1 MPSPR
6 NAPRREAVSITKL
19 GRYGKVVWAHQ
30 LICGHTVTRKRK
42 SPTGVIGCVKCMDAE
57 EFEELNES
65 LGTPLESPID
75 DGLSEAEAKAMK
87 YKAILAGRF
96 GIPSEQI
103 DVSVR
108 TAPRWHDACGFCHC
122 VSYRKTTQS
131 LRLRERN
138 SIGRVADF

>member
-1 MPSPR
+1 M
-6 NAPRREAVSITKL
+6 
-19 GRYGKVVWAHQ
+19 WAHQ

-42 SPTGVIGCVKCMDAE
+42 SPTGVIGCVKCIDAE
-57 EFEELNES
+57 EFEEFNES

-108 TAPRWHDACGFCHC
+108 TAPDGMMRVDSATVFL
-122 VSYRKTTQS
+122 T
-131 LRLRERN
+131 
-138 SIGRVADF
+138 GRQLKALD

>member
-42 SPTGVIGCVKCMDAE
+42 SPTGVIGCVKCIDAE
-57 EFEELNES
+57 EFEEFNES

-103 DVSVR
+103 DVSGR
-108 TAPRWHDACGFCHC
+108 TAPDGMMRVDSATVFL
-122 VSYRKTTQS
+122 T
-131 LRLRERN
+131 
-138 SIGRVADF
+138 GRQLKALD

>member
-19 GRYGKVVWAHQ
+19 GRYGKVVWAHP

-42 SPTGVIGCVKCMDAE
+42 SPTGVIGCVKCIDAE
-57 EFEELNES
+57 EFEEFNES

-108 TAPRWHDACGFCHC
+108 TAPDGMMRVDSATVFL
-122 VSYRKTTQS
+122 T
-131 LRLRERN
+131 
-138 SIGRVADF
+138 GRQLKALD

>member
-1 MPSPR
+1 MSGVIGGRKPSPR

-42 SPTGVIGCVKCMDAE
+42 SPTGVIGCVKCIDAE
-57 EFEELNES
+57 EFEEFNES

-108 TAPRWHDACGFCHC
+108 TAPDGMMRVDAATVFL
-122 VSYRKTTQS
+122 T
-131 LRLRERN
+131 
-138 SIGRVADF
+138 GRQLNALD

>member
-1 MPSPR
+1 MSGVIGGRMPSPR

-42 SPTGVIGCVKCMDAE
+42 SPTGVIGCDKCIDAE
-57 EFEELNES
+57 EYEEFNES
-65 LGTPLESPID
+65 LGTPLETPID

-108 TAPRWHDACGFCHC
+108 TAPDGMMRVDSATVFL
-122 VSYRKTTQS
+122 T
-131 LRLRERN
+131 
-138 SIGRVADF
+138 GRQLKALD

>member
-1 MPSPR
+1 MFGVIGGRMPSPR

-42 SPTGVIGCVKCMDAE
+42 SPTGVIGCVKCIDAE

-65 LGTPLESPID
+65 LAIPLETPID

-87 YKAILAGRF
+87 YKALLAGRF
-96 GIPSEQI
+96 GIPTEQI

-108 TAPRWHDACGFCHC
+108 TAPDGMMRVDSATVFLTG
-122 VSYRKTTQS
+122 RQ
-131 LRLRERN
+131 LRALDN
-138 SIGRVADF
+138 